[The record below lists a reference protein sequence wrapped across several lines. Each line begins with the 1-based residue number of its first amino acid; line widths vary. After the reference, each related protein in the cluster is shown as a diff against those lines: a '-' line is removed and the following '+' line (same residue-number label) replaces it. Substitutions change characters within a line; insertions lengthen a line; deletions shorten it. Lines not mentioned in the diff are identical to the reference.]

1 MESGDLGLGLTLG
14 QRVGLR
20 LDGILK
26 GLWGQRHE
34 REVRGQIGDGAVRLS
49 SVGRVGNLQLGSI
62 KEAGF
67 QNDHGYGEGALNKFD
82 FVWPTKKIILK
93 VKSSS
98 IL

>member
-34 REVRGQIGDGAVRLS
+34 REVRGQIGDGAVQLS
-49 SVGRVGNLQLGSI
+49 SVGKSWQLATWAI

-67 QNDHGYGEGALNKFD
+67 QNDQGYGEGALNKFD
-82 FVWPTKKIILK
+82 FVRPTKKIK
-93 VKSSS
+93 CSS